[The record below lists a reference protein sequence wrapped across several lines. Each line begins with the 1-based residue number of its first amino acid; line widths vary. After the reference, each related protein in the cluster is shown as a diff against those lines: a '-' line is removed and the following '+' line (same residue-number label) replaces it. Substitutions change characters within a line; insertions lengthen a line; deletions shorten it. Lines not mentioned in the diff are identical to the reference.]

1 MARRITLDEVARA
14 TGGAVRGDGDFVV
27 HHLRS
32 LTTAQNDSL
41 AFYAAGTPR
50 AQIEQCKAGA
60 MLLCAAHADWFDGH
74 KIIVADAYLGYARAS
89 ELFVDASGGATGEV
103 GRDLLRND
111 LAGVSSDESTVNN
124 IARNVSLGSNC
135 AIGKNVCIDSG
146 AVIGANA
153 VVGDDC
159 IIGADTHI
167 EAGAVIYPRTHI
179 GARCRISGG
188 AVIGASGFG
197 YARDGDA
204 WAPIQQLGGVRIG
217 DDVDVGANTTIDRG
231 ALDDTIIGDGVKLDN
246 LIQIGHN
253 VQIGEHTIMA
263 SGVAVAGSTVIGKRC
278 QFGGRAAAIEHLHI
292 ADDVVVQANS
302 VVAKSILE
310 AGVYSAMITAQP
322 VAMWRKTAARLRR
335 IDSLARQIKTLA
347 EKIK

>member
-50 AQIEQCKAGA
+50 AKLEDCQAGA

-89 ELFVDASGGATGEV
+89 ELFVDVAGASSGE
-103 GRDLLRND
+103 
-111 LAGVSSDESTVNN
+111 SSGESTSNN
-124 IARNVSLGSNC
+124 IAHDVSLGSNC
-135 AIGKNVCIDSG
+135 AIGKNVCIEAG

-335 IDSLARQIKTLA
+335 IDQLARQIKTLA